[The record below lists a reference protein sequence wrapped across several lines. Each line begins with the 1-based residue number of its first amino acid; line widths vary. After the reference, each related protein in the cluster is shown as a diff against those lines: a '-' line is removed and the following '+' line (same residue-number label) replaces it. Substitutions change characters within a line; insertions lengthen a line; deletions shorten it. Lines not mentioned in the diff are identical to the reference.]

1 MILSFSGHE
10 KMKSFFRDCCNVP
23 EPEEEFAID
32 QYTEATLIA
41 KPVIYI
47 TLAEI
52 CDTHQLLLDYR
63 FQITDELGEN
73 DPLHEL
79 LDDLGSEGPS
89 LCSLLGAADA
99 GASKD
104 GSLAYLG
111 QTEVKKP
118 PIIREEFDLTHLC
131 IIIFISKVCLTLTSK
146 FDLVSGGPDRQ
157 DLDRLFIKTK
167 QLIMT
172 VLPCTRENN
181 LIGCLKSKP
190 SPDQIENYW
199 RLVERKEEA
208 DKTAE
213 NNRTMLEHTNLFQ
226 VRKYYKRA

>member
-1 MILSFSGHE
+1 M
-10 KMKSFFRDCCNVP
+10 
-23 EPEEEFAID
+23 
-32 QYTEATLIA
+32 
-41 KPVIYI
+41 
-47 TLAEI
+47 
-52 CDTHQLLLDYR
+52 
-63 FQITDELGEN
+63 
-73 DPLHEL
+73 
-79 LDDLGSEGPS
+79 
-89 LCSLLGAADA
+89 
-99 GASKD
+99 
-104 GSLAYLG
+104 
-111 QTEVKKP
+111 
-118 PIIREEFDLTHLC
+118 
-131 IIIFISKVCLTLTSK
+131 TLTSK